1 MFKKFKATFIGDRAF
16 YRSLMVLLVPMVIQQ
31 GITNFVSLLDN
42 VMVGRLGTESM
53 SGVAIVNQLLFVFN
67 LTVFGG
73 LAGASIFGAQ
83 FFGKGDHHGV
93 RAAFRFK
100 IIFSTVMTVLA
111 IALLAVF
118 GRPLIELFL
127 TDDGSGGDL
136 AQTLSEA
143 ENYLFVMFFGLV
155 PFAFSQS
162 YSSTLR
168 ETGETVSP
176 MTASI
181 LAIVTNFTLNYLL
194 IFGSFGAPRLGV
206 VGAAIATVISRYV
219 EAAYLMVQ
227 THRHPDKYP
236 FIVDAFRSLRIPGDI
251 VRRILVTGT
260 PLVLNEL
267 LWSIGTTMVNQSYS
281 TRGLTVVAATNIT
294 NTAWNL
300 FCVIMF
306 AMGNAVSI
314 LIGQKLGAG
323 EIEEAKCTDNKL
335 LFFTVVLHVFIGVLI
350 ALCAPFIPLIYNTEP
365 AVRTL
370 TTQLLLVAGAAL
382 PLQAFAHVTY
392 FTIRSGGKTF
402 ITFLFDCLY
411 TWVVP
416 LPIAFCL
423 CRFTDLPVVWV
434 YFCVQFAD
442 IVKVIIGVCLLRS
455 GIWAKN
461 IVDDTAAALEA
472 E

>member
-67 LTVFGG
+67 LTIFGG

-136 AQTLSEA
+136 ARTLSEA

-181 LAIVTNFTLNYLL
+181 LAI
-194 IFGSFGAPRLGV
+194 
-206 VGAAIATVISRYV
+206 GAAIATVISRYV

-323 EIEEAKCTDNKL
+323 EIEEAKRTDNKL
-335 LFFTVVLHVFIGVLI
+335 LFFTVALHVFIGVLI

>member
-1 MFKKFKATFIGDRAF
+1 MFEKFKATFIGDRAF

-136 AQTLSEA
+136 ARTLSEA

-155 PFAFSQS
+155 PFAFS
-162 YSSTLR
+162 
-168 ETGETVSP
+168 
-176 MTASI
+176 
-181 LAIVTNFTLNYLL
+181 
-194 IFGSFGAPRLGV
+194 
-206 VGAAIATVISRYV
+206 
-219 EAAYLMVQ
+219 
-227 THRHPDKYP
+227 
-236 FIVDAFRSLRIPGDI
+236 
-251 VRRILVTGT
+251 
-260 PLVLNEL
+260 
-267 LWSIGTTMVNQSYS
+267 QSYS

-323 EIEEAKCTDNKL
+323 EIEEAKRTDNKL
-335 LFFTVVLHVFIGVLI
+335 LFFTVALHVFIGVLI

>member
-1 MFKKFKATFIGDRAF
+1 M
-16 YRSLMVLLVPMVIQQ
+16 
-31 GITNFVSLLDN
+31 
-42 VMVGRLGTESM
+42 
-53 SGVAIVNQLLFVFN
+53 
-67 LTVFGG
+67 
-73 LAGASIFGAQ
+73 
-83 FFGKGDHHGV
+83 
-93 RAAFRFK
+93 
-100 IIFSTVMTVLA
+100 
-111 IALLAVF
+111 
-118 GRPLIELFL
+118 
-127 TDDGSGGDL
+127 
-136 AQTLSEA
+136 
-143 ENYLFVMFFGLV
+143 
-155 PFAFSQS
+155 
-162 YSSTLR
+162 
-168 ETGETVSP
+168 
-176 MTASI
+176 
-181 LAIVTNFTLNYLL
+181 
-194 IFGSFGAPRLGV
+194 
-206 VGAAIATVISRYV
+206 
-219 EAAYLMVQ
+219 
-227 THRHPDKYP
+227 
-236 FIVDAFRSLRIPGDI
+236 
-251 VRRILVTGT
+251 RRILVTGT

-323 EIEEAKCTDNKL
+323 EIEEAKRTDNKL
-335 LFFTVVLHVFIGVLI
+335 LFFTVALHVFIGVLI

>member
-136 AQTLSEA
+136 ARTLSEA

-323 EIEEAKCTDNKL
+323 EIEEAKRTDNKL
-335 LFFTVVLHVFIGVLI
+335 LFFTVALHVFIGVLI
-350 ALCAPFIPLIYNTEP
+350 ALCAPFIPLVYNTEP

>member
-1 MFKKFKATFIGDRAF
+1 
-16 YRSLMVLLVPMVIQQ
+16 
-31 GITNFVSLLDN
+31 
-42 VMVGRLGTESM
+42 
-53 SGVAIVNQLLFVFN
+53 
-67 LTVFGG
+67 
-73 LAGASIFGAQ
+73 
-83 FFGKGDHHGV
+83 
-93 RAAFRFK
+93 
-100 IIFSTVMTVLA
+100 
-111 IALLAVF
+111 
-118 GRPLIELFL
+118 
-127 TDDGSGGDL
+127 
-136 AQTLSEA
+136 
-143 ENYLFVMFFGLV
+143 
-155 PFAFSQS
+155 
-162 YSSTLR
+162 
-168 ETGETVSP
+168 
-176 MTASI
+176 
-181 LAIVTNFTLNYLL
+181 
-194 IFGSFGAPRLGV
+194 
-206 VGAAIATVISRYV
+206 
-219 EAAYLMVQ
+219 
-227 THRHPDKYP
+227 
-236 FIVDAFRSLRIPGDI
+236 
-251 VRRILVTGT
+251 
-260 PLVLNEL
+260 
-267 LWSIGTTMVNQSYS
+267 MVNQSYS

-323 EIEEAKCTDNKL
+323 EIEEAKRTDNKL
-335 LFFTVVLHVFIGVLI
+335 LFFTVALHVFIGVLI

>member
-1 MFKKFKATFIGDRAF
+1 MFKKFKETFIGDRAF
-16 YRSLMVLLVPMVIQQ
+16 YRDLLILVIPMIIQQ
-31 GITNFVSLLDN
+31 GITSFVSLLDN

-67 LTVFGG
+67 LTIFGG

-100 IIFSTVMTVLA
+100 IIFSMLMTVLA
-111 IALLAVF
+111 IAALAVF
-118 GRPLIELFL
+118 GEPLIGLFL

-136 AQTLSEA
+136 ALTLSEA
-143 ENYLFVMFFGLV
+143 KSYLLVMLFGLV

-181 LAIVTNFTLNYLL
+181 IAILTNLILNYIL

-227 THRHPDKYP
+227 THRHPEKYP
-236 FIVDAFRSLRIPGDI
+236 FIIDAFKSLHIPGDI

-267 LWSIGTTMVNQSYS
+267 LWSIGTTMVSQSYS

-323 EIEEAKCTDNKL
+323 EIEEAKRTDNKL
-335 LFFTVVLHVFIGVLI
+335 LFFTVALHVGVGGLI
-350 ALCAPFIPLIYNTEP
+350 ALCAPFIPMIYNTEP
-365 AVRTL
+365 AVRAL
-370 TTQLLLVAGAAL
+370 TTQLLLVAGAVL
-382 PLQAFAHVTY
+382 PIQAFAHVTY

-423 CRFTDLPVVWV
+423 CRFTALPVVWV

-442 IVKVIIGVCLLRS
+442 IVKVIIGICLLRS

-461 IVDDTAAALEA
+461 IIDGTAAELEA

>member
-1 MFKKFKATFIGDRAF
+1 M
-16 YRSLMVLLVPMVIQQ
+16 
-31 GITNFVSLLDN
+31 
-42 VMVGRLGTESM
+42 
-53 SGVAIVNQLLFVFN
+53 
-67 LTVFGG
+67 
-73 LAGASIFGAQ
+73 
-83 FFGKGDHHGV
+83 
-93 RAAFRFK
+93 
-100 IIFSTVMTVLA
+100 
-111 IALLAVF
+111 
-118 GRPLIELFL
+118 
-127 TDDGSGGDL
+127 
-136 AQTLSEA
+136 
-143 ENYLFVMFFGLV
+143 
-155 PFAFSQS
+155 
-162 YSSTLR
+162 
-168 ETGETVSP
+168 
-176 MTASI
+176 
-181 LAIVTNFTLNYLL
+181 
-194 IFGSFGAPRLGV
+194 
-206 VGAAIATVISRYV
+206 
-219 EAAYLMVQ
+219 
-227 THRHPDKYP
+227 
-236 FIVDAFRSLRIPGDI
+236 
-251 VRRILVTGT
+251 RRILVTGT

-323 EIEEAKCTDNKL
+323 EIEEAKRTDNKL
-335 LFFTVVLHVFIGVLI
+335 LFFTVALHVFIGVLI

-382 PLQAFAHVTY
+382 PLQLAAHVTY

-455 GIWAKN
+455 GIWPKTSSTTRPPRSRRNSRCGRHTGEGDKTHGTEKN
-461 IVDDTAAALEA
+461 RTHQFSRAQGEDRGADAGGKARAAGAARRIHRGVPAEPAGAARQHGARDETATSAR
-472 E
+472 

>member
-16 YRSLMVLLVPMVIQQ
+16 YRSLLVLLVPMVIQQ

-136 AQTLSEA
+136 ARTLSEA

-323 EIEEAKCTDNKL
+323 EIEEAKRTDNKL
-335 LFFTVVLHVFIGVLI
+335 LFFTVALHVFIVVLI

>member
-1 MFKKFKATFIGDRAF
+1 MFKKFKATFIGDRTF

-281 TRGLTVVAATNIT
+281 TRRRTSRTPRGTSSASSCSRWAT
-294 NTAWNL
+294 
-300 FCVIMF
+300 
-306 AMGNAVSI
+306 
-314 LIGQKLGAG
+314 
-323 EIEEAKCTDNKL
+323 
-335 LFFTVVLHVFIGVLI
+335 
-350 ALCAPFIPLIYNTEP
+350 
-365 AVRTL
+365 
-370 TTQLLLVAGAAL
+370 
-382 PLQAFAHVTY
+382 
-392 FTIRSGGKTF
+392 RS
-402 ITFLFDCLY
+402 
-411 TWVVP
+411 
-416 LPIAFCL
+416 
-423 CRFTDLPVVWV
+423 RF
-434 YFCVQFAD
+434 
-442 IVKVIIGVCLLRS
+442 
-455 GIWAKN
+455 
-461 IVDDTAAALEA
+461 
-472 E
+472 

>member
-53 SGVAIVNQLLFVFN
+53 SGVAIVNQLLF
-67 LTVFGG
+67 
-73 LAGASIFGAQ
+73 
-83 FFGKGDHHGV
+83 
-93 RAAFRFK
+93 
-100 IIFSTVMTVLA
+100 
-111 IALLAVF
+111 
-118 GRPLIELFL
+118 
-127 TDDGSGGDL
+127 
-136 AQTLSEA
+136 
-143 ENYLFVMFFGLV
+143 
-155 PFAFSQS
+155 
-162 YSSTLR
+162 
-168 ETGETVSP
+168 
-176 MTASI
+176 
-181 LAIVTNFTLNYLL
+181 
-194 IFGSFGAPRLGV
+194 
-206 VGAAIATVISRYV
+206 
-219 EAAYLMVQ
+219 
-227 THRHPDKYP
+227 
-236 FIVDAFRSLRIPGDI
+236 
-251 VRRILVTGT
+251 
-260 PLVLNEL
+260 
-267 LWSIGTTMVNQSYS
+267 
-281 TRGLTVVAATNIT
+281 
-294 NTAWNL
+294 
-300 FCVIMF
+300 
-306 AMGNAVSI
+306 
-314 LIGQKLGAG
+314 
-323 EIEEAKCTDNKL
+323 
-335 LFFTVVLHVFIGVLI
+335 FTVALHVFIGVLI